1 MTPVA
6 GEEDR
11 KPPFQKVYVCDPDC
25 LVQPPNF
32 QSAPKSIGEGASSLF
47 GGRLGSPEHVSCS
60 RATPSLVAFQTQTQ
74 NRRVL
79 ATQFPKSHPC
89 PRW

>member
-1 MTPVA
+1 M
-6 GEEDR
+6 E
-11 KPPFQKVYVCDPDC
+11 
-25 LVQPPNF
+25 
-32 QSAPKSIGEGASSLF
+32 EGADMPETRCLSHSLC
-47 GGRLGSPEHVSCS
+47 LTTHMEHTCLIRMWLS
-60 RATPSLVAFQTQTQ
+60 SLVAFQTQTQ